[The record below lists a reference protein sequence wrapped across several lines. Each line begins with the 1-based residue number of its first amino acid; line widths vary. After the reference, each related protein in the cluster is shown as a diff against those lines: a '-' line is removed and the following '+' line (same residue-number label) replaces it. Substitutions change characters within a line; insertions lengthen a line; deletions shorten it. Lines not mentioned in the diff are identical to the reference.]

1 MDITPDADGSVT
13 LSWDGQRGPELS
25 PQEALDLAE
34 WVSKNR
40 ETLTDAARTSA
51 RKEAFRSAAYVATRL
66 NMEGVHVSDIQEDHG
81 LAPAYAVR
89 VASPEE
95 VPTPTETRPYTTTT
109 TEHFHT
115 TTEGVRVFA
124 VEHRSTP

>member
-1 MDITPDADGSVT
+1 MKHDARHAVT
-13 LSWDGQRGPELS
+13 GQRTTQAGV
-25 PQEALDLAE
+25 LAGAIR
-34 WVSKNR
+34 WSNGWKDQKTYYASDGGF
-40 ETLTDAARTSA
+40 TLGSN
-51 RKEAFRSAAYVATRL
+51 Y
-66 NMEGVHVSDIQEDHG
+66 N
-81 LAPAYAVR
+81 
-89 VASPEE
+89 ASPEE